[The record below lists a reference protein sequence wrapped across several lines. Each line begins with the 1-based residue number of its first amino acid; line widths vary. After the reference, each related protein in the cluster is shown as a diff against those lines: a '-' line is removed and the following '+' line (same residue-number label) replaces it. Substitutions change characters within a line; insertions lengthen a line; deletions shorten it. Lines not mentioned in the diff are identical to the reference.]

1 MIPMNSRN
9 PLTNVVRTD
18 FQSSEDDS
26 EYLRTS
32 RRDAPSL
39 STLTFSHSLGRFLP
53 VKKGCYRPRLCEN
66 ALNTSKVEN
75 YGRWKA

>member
-18 FQSSEDDS
+18 LQSSEDDS
-26 EYLRTS
+26 VYLRTS

-39 STLTFSHSLGRFLP
+39 STLTFSHSLGQKQTL
-53 VKKGCYRPRLCEN
+53 KK
-66 ALNTSKVEN
+66 LNDQVLMS
-75 YGRWKA
+75 

>member
-9 PLTNVVRTD
+9 PLINVVRTG

-39 STLTFSHSLGRFLP
+39 SMLTFSHSLDPKRTEG
-53 VKKGCYRPRLCEN
+53 K
-66 ALNTSKVEN
+66 TVES
-75 YGRWKA
+75 A